1 MKFCKLQENG
11 VCGAYDHVTGEK
23 LDGHE
28 HDKHCK
34 QFKHHEKMVVL
45 PIEEWIENVVTYCM
59 IPQKKS
65 EDAIN
70 RWVAKQNVK
79 YGITIQEDS
88 SSEDI
93 KEINLSAVADSI
105 VGLSQMNGVTE
116 SYASDSVSDSWIPQ
130 ESSPIVGDINSSP
143 VYDSSYTEEECMRVY
158 IFNILTQTC
167 ILCGYQLTVQ
177 QIMWIAYDITTRY
190 YYSNR
195 NYLYRLTN
203 QDDFALSIEFSP
215 YLLQLGVY

>member
-1 MKFCKLQENG
+1 
-11 VCGAYDHVTGEK
+11 
-23 LDGHE
+23 
-28 HDKHCK
+28 
-34 QFKHHEKMVVL
+34 
-45 PIEEWIENVVTYCM
+45 M

-143 VYDSSYTEEECMRVY
+143 VYDSSYTEEEYMRVY